1 MARLVLVPCRT
12 ESRSS
17 IEERLEDEIDLIDR
31 LNSFQK
37 LLKNKKTY
45 ISQVLG
51 CSVNDNGSFS
61 VRAAKWEALHPSFL

>member
-51 CSVNDNGSFS
+51 CSVKDNGSFS